1 MPALHGPFWV
11 VEMYK
16 TVRLVHGYLVGTAH
30 GCQRPNKKPRIE
42 GEHDP
47 GSRKE
52 GYPHRQDG

>member
-1 MPALHGPFWV
+1 MVTWLGQLAAASV
-11 VEMYK
+11 
-16 TVRLVHGYLVGTAH
+16 
-30 GCQRPNKKPRIE
+30 PNKKPRIE